1 MPRRI
6 DIVGSARWHA
16 VRLRWITGCVL
27 LGTLLI
33 SGPASAQV
41 MRCTDARTGK
51 VTYTDSSCESGT
63 QSREVQPR
71 QSPEELARERAQSQ
85 EAAQRMR
92 ERLAAEQ
99 AASQE
104 REALEAA
111 RQEREARRAPSATD
125 YAASP
130 ACGNARRALEA
141 VAGRSS
147 ATLEDTAR
155 LEAAQRQMEL
165 SCLGPDGYARAEA
178 ARAQR
183 PQVVVV
189 PQPVWPA
196 RPRPPHRPDRPDRP
210 YIKECTSFTCTDSNG
225 KRYPRTGRGSFEE
238 R

>member
-1 MPRRI
+1 MRCPPPVALAHTPAARPRAL
-6 DIVGSARWHA
+6 VA
-16 VRLRWITGCVL
+16 LL
-27 LGTLLI
+27 FLGTLLAAA
-33 SGPASAQV
+33 PASAQV

-51 VTYTDSSCESGT
+51 VTYTDAACDSGA

-99 AASQE
+99 AAAQE

-111 RQEREARRAPSATD
+111 RQEREARRAPSTTD

-130 ACGNARRALEA
+130 ACASARRALEA

-147 ATLEDTAR
+147 ATLEDSAR
-155 LEAAQRQMEL
+155 LDAAQRQMEL
-165 SCLGPDGYARAEA
+165 SCLGPEGYARAEA

-196 RPRPPHRPDRPDRP
+196 RPRPPHRPDRQERP